1 MNLDMLNEA
10 GGHVGPISV
19 TKPLGEQASL
29 TPTGGMANP
38 PRPPKPALP
47 TNGGKK

>member
-1 MNLDMLNEA
+1 MNIDFINQL

-19 TKPLGEQASL
+19 TIPVEEQASL
-29 TPTGGMANP
+29 TPTNIMVSP